1 MLMVLSH
8 FEEGGTNLT
17 RHPQLLDLV
26 RHNRWL
32 EDSKLIGS
40 RSLIVLKNTSHHY
53 KCLSLHLHRRR
64 SLLPLASKEHLT
76 IRRTFL

>member
-40 RSLIVLKNTSHHY
+40 RSLIVLAGVCICTDVEAS
-53 KCLSLHLHRRR
+53 C
-64 SLLPLASKEHLT
+64 LLPARCTGQLG
-76 IRRTFL
+76 RDFL